1 MMRGQGRVFQRT
13 YRDKRTREVKG
24 AATFTLE
31 YYVDGKMRREAT
43 GTTSYTE
50 AVRQLKSRQGQI
62 AEGRRVEPTGDRLT
76 FDRLA
81 AGLVNDYRAQGRRS
95 LERVEDAIGQ
105 LRAMFSGYRARAI
118 DGGLVTKYI
127 VERQAEQAANATVN
141 RELAALKRMYRLAEE
156 TLGGYH
162 PTIRMLQED
171 NIRRGFFER
180 PQFEALLTYLPDDL
194 QPAIRAAYITGWRIR
209 SELLTRRRYH
219 LDLDAGLLR
228 LEPGETKNRK
238 GRMFYL
244 TPELRGVFEQ
254 QLAAT
259 RAFEQRTG
267 SVVPWLFHREGQP
280 IRSFRRSWVTAR
292 TKAGLS
298 DRIPHDF
305 RRTAVRNLERAS
317 VPRSTAMAMVGH
329 QTEAIY
335 RRYAIV
341 DEAMLREG
349 AEKLA
354 VFHHTQ
360 HPGATVIPLPTGN
373 RSDARGHTDTASH
386 TASGR

>member
-81 AGLVNDYRAQGRRS
+81 ANLVNDYRAQGRRS
-95 LERVEDAIGQ
+95 LERVEDAIGH

-127 VERQAEQAANATVN
+127 VERQAETAANATIN

-156 TLGGYH
+156 RLGGYH

-180 PQFEALLTYLPDDL
+180 PQLEALLTHLPEEL
-194 QPAIRAAYITGWRIR
+194 HPAIRTAYLTGWRIK
-209 SELLTRRRYH
+209 SELLTRARYH
-219 LDLDAGLLR
+219 LDLDAGWLR

-238 GRMFYL
+238 GRMFPL
-244 TPELRGVFEQ
+244 VPELRLVLEQ

-292 TKAGLS
+292 TKAGLA

-305 RRTAVRNLERAS
+305 RRTAVRNLERAG

-329 QTEAIY
+329 KTEAIY

-354 VFHHTQ
+354 GFHHTQ
-360 HPGATVIPLPTGN
+360 QPAAMVIPLPTGN
-373 RSDARGHTDTASH
+373 RSDGRGHTNAASH